1 MTVNTPTTETIVQPA
16 IAESKTAQ
24 PWTAKP
30 APAKPATAKP
40 GTAKRGTAQPTAQP
54 NVRLLDPR
62 GVRFGAGLSVVVL
75 AFAFIVNAPILVAAI
90 WLGLGASAVLGT
102 RYWPLARPW
111 PYVRAALR
119 LPPPAEL
126 EAEYPPRFA
135 QALGS
140 AVLTPAVILFA
151 LGATPWAWLPVA
163 AVGGLQALL
172 AVTGYCL
179 GCRLYFLRWWVPSLF
194 DRLTRRV
201 AAAG

>member
-1 MTVNTPTTETIVQPA
+1 MTAPA
-16 IAESKTAQ
+16 ISISADETR
-24 PWTAKP
+24 PLPKP
-30 APAKPATAKP
+30 
-40 GTAKRGTAQPTAQP
+40 RQ
-54 NVRLLDPR
+54 LDPR

-75 AFAFIVNAPILVAAI
+75 AIAFAVNAPILVVAI
-90 WLGLGASAVLGT
+90 WLGLGASALFGT
-102 RYWPLARPW
+102 RYWPLSRPW
-111 PYVRAALR
+111 PYVRQALR
-119 LPPPAEL
+119 LGPPAEF

-140 AVLTPAVILFA
+140 VVLTLAVVLFA

-163 AVGGLQALL
+163 AVAALQTLL

-194 DRLTRRV
+194 DRITRRL